1 MIYVFQ
7 VNNHVEIPSHM
18 WIGAWMR
25 PKLHLSLPSVPLN
38 RQTLEVC
45 PQLYAQHG
53 PLFYSTTFVI
63 LFDYFSDTI
72 LSQIIMES
80 QENGGN
86 HYILVTPSCMH
97 KKDIFFYLC
106 AKLKHRKRFSLA
118 QIQIRNVDPHPL
130 SSALQEIE
138 NDRDTIIQ
146 YRTLYQIQPNFFFQQ
161 KYQTF
166 HTHMLSCNCTV

>member
-1 MIYVFQ
+1 MIYAFQ

-45 PQLYAQHG
+45 LQLYVQHG
-53 PLFYSTTFVI
+53 PLFYSTTFV

-97 KKDIFFYLC
+97 KKDIFFLFVC
-106 AKLKHRKRFSLA
+106 QTKTRKKVFFSLDTDL
-118 QIQIRNVDPHPL
+118 QKRNVDPHPL
-130 SSALQEIE
+130 SSFYVLLS
-138 NDRDTIIQ
+138 RK
-146 YRTLYQIQPNFFFQQ
+146 Q
-161 KYQTF
+161 KMTE
-166 HTHMLSCNCTV
+166 TR